1 MKMNA
6 ARARTARGT
15 RGYATMAA
23 VSSMSLVILAMLVYT
38 LSANIRNFDSQA
50 RAQVKQDYSQK
61 EDAILNALLH
71 IVPNKAIGAM
81 QRGSAS
87 NASAYT
93 WDTIFQEALS
103 IANAEQAISPQMLN
117 ALNLATSISSNTGD
131 TQFQNAS
138 QLVQAPAG
146 TALGGSNR
154 VNGGNWWE
162 YTMLGDAKIGPKLP
176 AALQLSQANAV
187 LDKQYPLITFD
198 KTHVDWYTKG
208 LGLSPNLY
216 PLYNLIQYPDVKFGY
231 KRPGEYFVAKRN
243 WWVFSLNFGS
253 HNQERTGIPPVRKDY
268 VLSIYEIP
276 SQVPLS
282 ASALMKVGRF
292 ADGTA
297 WQNVSIDGSL
307 VAEQLRTEG
316 TVVVSNGAVSARK
329 SLDLSG
335 STVVDGET
343 IASNF
348 DDLGQRET
356 RATQSGSGANNGDFY
371 QASVGGNVGKVAFI
385 PINRGNDTL
394 LSTTDGNRSERIS
407 PTGWNHYSQAGPK
420 AAMTLEIRKMSSS
433 NNQMPTQIRLTYR
446 NSSNGIS
453 TLNYTR
459 GNTGSTAWPTEQ
471 QSGGSAFPFQTGE
484 LDNQRKALIIH
495 MDRLPAF
502 INSLSG
508 SGGMALNH
516 SLLVFPRTGD
526 STVKIPSIPS
536 LETDMAISLRGGKNL
551 SAYTAGFSL
560 VSRYRVYIADTLNNV
575 AIPTPANSGLP
586 SGYTFYP
593 PLSIFAPEKRFGESL
608 TIQHPVEMTGQLNSL
623 KTGANDTVT
632 PLELMGGSDQR
643 IAADNIDAN
652 LISLKSPAEL
662 PPVYMMNWLV
672 TIEEVH

>member
-1 MKMNA
+1 
-6 ARARTARGT
+6 
-15 RGYATMAA
+15 MAA
-23 VSSMSLVILAMLVYT
+23 VSSISIVILAMLVYAI
-38 LSANIRNFDSQA
+38 SGNIRNFDAQA
-50 RAQVKQDYSQK
+50 RAQVKQDYTQK

-81 QRGSAS
+81 RQGSAS
-87 NASAYT
+87 NANAYT
-93 WDTIFQEALS
+93 WNSIFTEALS
-103 IANAEQAISPQMLN
+103 FANAEQAIQPQLLN
-117 ALNLATSISSNTGD
+117 ALSLGGAISANTGD
-131 TQFQNAS
+131 IQFQTVS
-138 QLVQAPAG
+138 QLVKAPADSP
-146 TALGGSNR
+146 LGGDNR

-176 AALQLSQANAV
+176 AALQLSQANYL
-187 LDKQYPLITFD
+187 LDKQYPLITFE

-216 PLYNLIQYPDVKFGY
+216 PLYNLLQYPDVKFGY
-231 KRPGEYFVAKRN
+231 KKPGEHFVAKRN

-282 ASALMKVGRF
+282 AAALMRVGRF
-292 ADGTA
+292 SDGTA
-297 WQNVSIDGSL
+297 WQNVSIEGSL
-307 VAEQLRTEG
+307 VADQLQTEG
-316 TVVVSNGAVSARK
+316 SVVVSNGAVSARK
-329 SLDLSG
+329 SLDLTG
-335 STVVDGET
+335 SVVVDGET

-356 RATQSGSGANNGDFY
+356 RAAQRGSSANGSDFY

-385 PINRGNDTL
+385 PINRGHDTL
-394 LSTTDGNRSERIS
+394 LNTSDGNRSERIS

-420 AAMTLEIRKMSSS
+420 AAMTLEIRRMSSS
-433 NNQMPTQIRLTYR
+433 SYQMPTQIRLTYR
-446 NSSNGIS
+446 NSSNGTS
-453 TLNYTR
+453 TVTYTR
-459 GNTGSTAWPTEQ
+459 GTNWPTEQ
-471 QSGGSAFPFQTGE
+471 QAGGNLFPFQTDE

-502 INSLSG
+502 VNGLSS
-508 SGGMALNH
+508 SGGMSLNH

-526 STVKIPSIPS
+526 STVRIPSIPS
-536 LETDMAISLRGGKNL
+536 LETDMAISLRGGKDL
-551 SAYTAGFSL
+551 SAYRAGFSL

-575 AIPTPANSGLP
+575 SIPAPPNSGLP
-586 SGYTFYP
+586 AGHAHYP

-608 TIQHPVEMTGQLNSL
+608 TVMHPVEMTGQLNSL
-623 KTGANDTVT
+623 KTGANDTVS

-643 IAADNIDAN
+643 IAANNIDAN
-652 LISLKSPAEL
+652 LISLRSPAEL
-662 PPVYMMNWLV
+662 PPIHMMNWLV